1 MEVLTDYIEW
11 VSKKVQAAELEN
23 VQVVKR
29 DALDTGLDAE
39 SIDTVLLFSVIPSPT
54 LPLRVIQQSN
64 LVGRHLVGIEYEHVA
79 VARRLG
85 DDHPGG
91 FIERVLA
98 VLT

>member
-1 MEVLTDYIEW
+1 MQGVND
-11 VSKKVQAAELEN
+11 
-23 VQVVKR
+23 
-29 DALDTGLDAE
+29 
-39 SIDTVLLFSVIPSPT
+39 

-64 LVGRHLVGIEYEHVA
+64 LVGRPQRSCEGRSGSIERAIRQYGFLWWINNDGLMHVSTSLNDFFAVGVGGHLVGIEYEHVA